1 MIKAKLISKEEVA
14 KDVYLITFPKTFD
27 FKAGQVVGLTTTEE
41 IASRLYSL
49 CSSPTNKNAQVI
61 FNVRKQGELTPA
73 LANLKASDYVYLD
86 EPHGTFL
93 GTKDPAWLIATGTGV
108 APYYSML
115 QSGFAENKTLIHGE
129 QSAGR
134 FYFSEEIKKQLGKNY
149 VRCSSRDKSGD
160 FHGRVDAY
168 LNSIKTLPTNVKY
181 YLCGNPDMVIDV
193 RDNLISRGISYQ
205 NIVSE
210 IYF

>member
-1 MIKAKLISKEEVA
+1 MIKAKLISKEEIA

-49 CSSPTNKNAQVI
+49 CSSPKDTNAQII
-61 FNVRKQGELTPA
+61 FNVRKQGELTPE
-73 LANLKASDYVYLD
+73 LANLKAGDFVYLD

-93 GTKDPAWLIATGTGV
+93 GTKDPAWLIATGTGI

-115 QSGFAENKTLIHGE
+115 RSGFAENKKLIHGE
-129 QSAGR
+129 QSSGR

-181 YLCGNPDMVIDV
+181 YLCGNPDMVIEI
-193 RDNLISRGISYQ
+193 RDSLISRGISYQ